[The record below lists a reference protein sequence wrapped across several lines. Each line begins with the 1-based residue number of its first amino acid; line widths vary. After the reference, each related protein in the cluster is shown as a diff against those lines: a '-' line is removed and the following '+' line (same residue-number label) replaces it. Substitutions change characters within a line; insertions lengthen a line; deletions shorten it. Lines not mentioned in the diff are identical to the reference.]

1 MGTLEVRSSWHIL
14 PLLRSLLSLRESETC
29 ISLDSWRAFLDHITV
44 YTSLTKQPGT
54 LLPLCGS
61 QDHSFF
67 LPVSLMLG
75 SKSTLSY
82 YKTQGS
88 YIIIPDLLITI
99 TINDQA

>member
-1 MGTLEVRSSWHIL
+1 MAHPTII
-14 PLLRSLLSLRESETC
+14 RSLLSLRESETY

-44 YTSLTKQPGT
+44 YTSLTGNSQAHY
-54 LLPLCGS
+54 CHAGS

-67 LPVSLMLG
+67 SPVSLMLG